1 MNSNR
6 MGSSPLMNLIQ
17 NTDKKETEKIPKTE
31 KQPASSKTTKSQQAS
46 KPVVGETLPTSERK
60 KATYYVRKDLIKGL
74 KMLGAE
80 TEKDLSQLVEE
91 AIEKLLKEKHLM

>member
-46 KPVVGETLPTSERK
+46 KPVVGETPSTGERK

-80 TEKDLSQLVEE
+80 TEKDLSALVEE

>member
-1 MNSNR
+1 
-6 MGSSPLMNLIQ
+6 MNLIQ
-17 NTDKKETEKIPKTE
+17 NTDKKESEKIPKPE
-31 KQPASSKTTKSQQAS
+31 KQPALSKTKKSQQAS
-46 KPVVGETLPTSERK
+46 KPAVGETITTSERK

-91 AIEKLLKEKHLM
+91 AIERLLKEKHIA

>member
-46 KPVVGETLPTSERK
+46 KPAAWQFIIS
-60 KATYYVRKDLIKGL
+60 AWSYINS
-74 KMLGAE
+74 A
-80 TEKDLSQLVEE
+80 
-91 AIEKLLKEKHLM
+91 